1 MPYTT
6 VKKGTCYSVVNKD
19 TGRVHSKCS
28 SKANAIKQMKLL
40 YGVES
45 GWKPSTSYRDFVK
58 REFQKRPSE
67 TSASSYM
74 KTIAAKWRAIQSKK

>member
-6 VKKGTCYSVVNKD
+6 VKKGTCYSVVNKE
-19 TGRVHSKCS
+19 TGQVHSKCS
-28 SKANAIKQMKLL
+28 SQANAIKQMRLL
-40 YGVES
+40 YGLDS